1 MQITPQPKLVRIAAT
16 VGVLALV
23 GFAYGVTQ
31 TLRNPNDRPHL
42 PLPAPQAAMMNLD
55 GVPRATPLDAA
66 TSNALLDPN
75 ATRLGQDKSKED
87 DEDEE
92 ADAADAGDK
101 PDAGPQP
108 LATAPVQHEAPPA
121 PSQPTPAQHGPF

>member
-66 TSNALLDPN
+66 ACRRAAAMRCPDPR
-75 ATRLGQDKSKED
+75 AGARPARG
-87 DEDEE
+87 
-92 ADAADAGDK
+92 AAS
-101 PDAGPQP
+101 P
-108 LATAPVQHEAPPA
+108 EPA
-121 PSQPTPAQHGPF
+121 HARPARAILILVTG